1 MSPIPRNSVQH
12 LSHSME
18 TTFDDTISD
27 FFKCMSIPD
36 QADKLGRTY
45 MNFYNSLTRL
55 INMSPEEI
63 TQIYIN
69 YIKSLNEDKSIDIS
83 KRVWIYN
90 DKSPSDEEYVMK
102 YQKVFRDILDT
113 VYNPSEM
120 RSRTFVFTL
129 ELWLYT
135 YH

>member
-1 MSPIPRNSVQH
+1 
-12 LSHSME
+12 
-18 TTFDDTISD
+18 
-27 FFKCMSIPD
+27 
-36 QADKLGRTY
+36 
-45 MNFYNSLTRL
+45 
-55 INMSPEEI
+55 MSPEEI